1 MFKLK
6 RFIIAILAICIAATS
21 SISVFAMSQ
30 SESTVKSKQSIVLE
44 DKVDSISTDGI
55 KRTIN
60 KIKNVQDFSGDTYQ
74 AVNVLQ
80 RDI

>member
-21 SISVFAMSQ
+21 SIPVFAMSQ

-44 DKVDSISTDGI
+44 DKVDSISIDGI

-60 KIKNVQDFSGDTYQ
+60 KIKNV
-74 AVNVLQ
+74 
-80 RDI
+80 